1 LRNWN
6 GDGASVG
13 TNMTRRANDDPHKG
27 KTRRARWQ
35 WLFVPR
41 TEKTGEMTQ
50 KAIMEGH

>member
-1 LRNWN
+1 MSRIN
-6 GDGASVG
+6 
-13 TNMTRRANDDPHKG
+13 G
-27 KTRRARWQ
+27 KTGRARWQ